1 MSYPRS
7 AANAFLLGLLSYIYF
22 YERRFH
28 GIQYCLQ
35 QKGVPSAIQLMPV
48 NRISPIL
55 SPAGPPLKIW
65 VLAPTVPH
73 TDENIHYYYDFSQ
86 SIAEYERVFADLQ
99 LCWQWQEVSMV
110 DFGAIID
117 QIAREREEALFL
129 PVVLNLCDGDEI
141 NGSPGISVL
150 HCLEEKGLLY
160 TGAEAAF
167 YQLTTSK
174 IDMKA
179 AFDKAGVATP
189 RWMVVQE
196 GAENSDA
203 IFAALSQPVIVK
215 PAVSGG
221 SMGVGTR
228 NVVHCPEALEALI
241 PELKEGYRGWD
252 LSAGGLIAESFIDGP
267 EYTCFLTGDYRNPA
281 EARIFAPVQRVFHPS
296 LPDHEKFLSFDR
308 LWEIYEQESAMPG
321 QDHFYEYAPV
331 PDPVLADA
339 ISTLS
344 WQAYAALQGTG
355 YTRVD
360 IRQDRQN
367 GQLFVLE
374 ANAQCGIS
382 EDENF
387 TSIGAILKF
396 AGCPF
401 SSLIGSLIRDALT
414 RPHIRKLAATPPYNR
429 A

>member
-1 MSYPRS
+1 
-7 AANAFLLGLLSYIYF
+7 
-22 YERRFH
+22 
-28 GIQYCLQ
+28 
-35 QKGVPSAIQLMPV
+35 MPV
-48 NRISPIL
+48 NRIPPFHSP
-55 SPAGPPLKIW
+55 PGPPLKIW

-86 SIAEYERVFADLQ
+86 SIAEYERVFAELE
-99 LCWQWQEVSMV
+99 LCWQWQEVSMA
-110 DFGAIID
+110 DFRMMID
-117 QIAREREEALFL
+117 QIAREREEGLFL

-150 HCLEEKGLLY
+150 ESLEEKGLLY

-174 IDMKA
+174 VDMKA

-189 RWMVVQE
+189 AWTVVQE
-196 GAENSDA
+196 SGADHDA
-203 IFAALSQPVIVK
+203 VFSQLGKPVIVK
-215 PAVSGG
+215 PAISGG

-228 NVVHCPEALEALI
+228 NVVQQGAELEALI
-241 PELKEGYRGWD
+241 PALMEGYRGWN

-267 EYTCFLTGDYRNPA
+267 EYTCFLTGDYRNPSG
-281 EARIFAPVQRVFHPS
+281 ARIYAPVQRVFHPS
-296 LPDHEKFLSFDR
+296 LPDQEKFLSFDR

-321 QDHFYEYAPV
+321 QENFYEYAPV
-331 PDPVLADA
+331 QDTELAAA
-339 ISTLS
+339 ICSLS

-360 IRQDRQN
+360 IRQDRQS
-367 GQLFVLE
+367 GALFVLE

-396 AGCPF
+396 AGCSF
-401 SSLIGSLIRDALT
+401 SSLIGALIRDALT
-414 RPHIRKLAATPPYNR
+414 RPHIRTIAAAQPFTR